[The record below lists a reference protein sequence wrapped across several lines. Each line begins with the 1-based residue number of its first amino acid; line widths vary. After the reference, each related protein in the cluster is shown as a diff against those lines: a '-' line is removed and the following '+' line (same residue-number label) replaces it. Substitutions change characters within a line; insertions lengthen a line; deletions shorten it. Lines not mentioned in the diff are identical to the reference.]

1 MFEATAEFASF
12 SAGQETVPKMSAFAG
27 RKTFYEPITYTNHH
41 SPVRPAP
48 PMIEVLRGMRWQD
61 IVDILIV
68 SYIIYRIILLI
79 RGTRAVQMLLGI
91 VVITGLYFVSGRF
104 DLLTLHWLLKT
115 FLSSILLIII
125 IVFQA
130 DIRRA
135 LTQMGKTP
143 FHKSHDV
150 AAQDLNEIITA
161 AIYMARRRIG
171 ALIVIERETGLRDYV
186 ETGFRLDA
194 RLINELLI
202 AIFLPSSPM
211 HDGGVIIHKGRIHSS
226 GCLLPLSS
234 NPDISKRYGTRHRAA
249 LGLSEETDAVII
261 VVSEETQEI
270 SLVHQ
275 GKITTLRDE
284 EALTANL
291 HDIFINQ
298 ERSGSSWKNWLSPQ
312 RDR

>member
-1 MFEATAEFASF
+1 MPDILQA
-12 SAGQETVPKMSAFAG
+12 
-27 RKTFYEPITYTNHH
+27 
-41 SPVRPAP
+41 
-48 PMIEVLRGMRWQD
+48 MRWQD

-91 VVITGLYFVSGRF
+91 IVIAAIYFISGRLN
-104 DLLTLHWLLKT
+104 LLTLHWLLKT

-125 IVFQA
+125 IVFQS

-143 FHKSHDV
+143 FHKTDNV
-150 AAQDLNEIITA
+150 AAHDINEIISA

-171 ALIVIERETGLRDYV
+171 ALIIIERQTGLRDYL
-186 ETGFRLDA
+186 ELGFRLDA
-194 RLINELLI
+194 RLVHELLI

-211 HDGGVIIHKGRIHSS
+211 HDGGVIIKNGRIHSS
-226 GCLLPLSS
+226 GCLLPLSN
-234 NPDISKRYGTRHRAA
+234 NPDIPKRYGTRHRAA

-270 SLVHQ
+270 SLVRQ
-275 GKITTLRDE
+275 GKITTLSDE
-284 EALTANL
+284 EALSNRL
-291 HDIFINQ
+291 QEIFIHPKHTHP
-298 ERSGSSWKNWLSPQ
+298 SWKSWFQGTQNS
-312 RDR
+312 

>member
-1 MFEATAEFASF
+1 MLDILKA
-12 SAGQETVPKMSAFAG
+12 
-27 RKTFYEPITYTNHH
+27 
-41 SPVRPAP
+41 
-48 PMIEVLRGMRWQD
+48 MRWQD
-61 IVDILIV
+61 IIDILIV

-91 VVITGLYFVSGRF
+91 VLITGMYFISGRF

-143 FHKSHDV
+143 FHKTHDV
-150 AAQDLNEIITA
+150 AVRDINEIITA

-171 ALIVIERETGLRDYV
+171 ALIIIERETGLRDYI
-186 ETGFRLDA
+186 ESGFRLDA
-194 RLINELLI
+194 RLVHELLI

-211 HDGGVIIHKGRIHSS
+211 HDGGLIIHKGKIHSA
-226 GCLLPLSS
+226 GCLLPLSK
-234 NPDISKRYGTRHRAA
+234 NPSISKRYGTRHRAA

-270 SLVHQ
+270 SLVKQ
-275 GKITTLRDE
+275 GQITTIRDE
-284 EALTANL
+284 DALTNTL
-291 HDIFINQ
+291 QKIFINQ
-298 ERSGSSWKNWLSPQ
+298 EQTTSAWKNWLGLIKNS
-312 RDR
+312 